1 MNYKTMTKAQLIAY
15 ILKLETKNTLEVTSC
30 QVFPFKDSPTLGSIK
45 GLASI
50 VLNDGMQIRGLRI
63 MNGENGLFVGYPT
76 DPFYK
81 GEDFRSVCCPIT
93 RALREHI
100 ESVVLEHYQ
109 RAIGT
114 ETVNG

>member
-1 MNYKTMTKAQLIAY
+1 MNFNAMKKADLIAY

-30 QVFPFKDSPTLGSIK
+30 QVYPFKEGPSLGNIK

-50 VLNDGMQIRGLRI
+50 VLNDGIQIRGLRI
-63 MNGENGLFVGYPT
+63 TNGENGLYVGYPT

-93 RALREHI
+93 RQLREHI
-100 ESVVLEHYQ
+100 ESVVLGHYQ
-109 RAIGT
+109 TAIGK
-114 ETVNG
+114 EVAA

>member
-1 MNYKTMTKAQLIAY
+1 
-15 ILKLETKNTLEVTSC
+15 
-30 QVFPFKDSPTLGSIK
+30 
-45 GLASI
+45 
-50 VLNDGMQIRGLRI
+50 